1 MGASARKFQTKSIA
15 SRQYQ
20 PYLEASWGI
29 KNYWYP
35 AAFSNELPE
44 RGTKGVMIAGHE
56 IVLRRARGKVYAL
69 QDRCLHR
76 WVRMSDKPLRVSDD
90 HMTCWYHGFCYG
102 LEDGVLKTIVGA
114 PQDPIINQVRIRT
127 YPVQEVNGI
136 IFLFVG
142 DEDYKPIPPLAADL
156 PIRIT
161 DVANPP
167 GHPLDTEVYVR
178 GIHRTANSNWR
189 LAVENG
195 FDPGHILIH
204 YDNILMAATER
215 KLYLGAEPITP
226 EAVKM
231 IDEPGGPK
239 GIMNMYYDQSA
250 YRLVQENPVVKMKV
264 RGRIDYPVRTSMY
277 LPGVLLVENWP
288 LQGWAQ
294 YEWYV
299 PTDDQH
305 HEYWEVIVHP
315 CHNEDEREEA
325 DYLYESAFE
334 KIALR
339 DFNDRDIFAR
349 EAMQKVY
356 GSGRGWDKEVLCSMD
371 TIIVGW
377 RKLVA
382 QHNRGIQDPP
392 DYLG

>member
-1 MGASARKFQTKSIA
+1 MGATARKIQAKSLA
-15 SRQYQ
+15 SRQYA
-20 PYLEASWGI
+20 PYLEALWGI
-29 KNYWYP
+29 KNHWYP
-35 AAFSNELPE
+35 ATFTKELPE

-56 IVLRRARGKVYAL
+56 IVLRRSRGKVYAL
-69 QDRCLHR
+69 QDRCIHR
-76 WVRMSDKPLRVSDD
+76 WVKMSDKPLRISDD

-102 LEDGVLKTIVGA
+102 LEDGVLRTIVGA
-114 PQDPIINQVRIRT
+114 PEDPIINQVGIRT

-142 DEDYKPIPPLAADL
+142 DPDYKPVPPLTADL

-161 DVANPP
+161 DVPNPP
-167 GHPLDTEVYVR
+167 GYLLDQEVYVR
-178 GIHRTANSNWR
+178 GIHRTVNSNWR

-204 YDNILMAATER
+204 YDNILMAATEH
-215 KLYLGAEPITP
+215 KLYLGAEPLTP
-226 EAVKM
+226 EAVKL
-231 IDEPGGPK
+231 IDEPNGPK

-264 RGRIDYPVRTSMY
+264 RGKVDYPVRTSIF

-305 HEYWEVIVHP
+305 HEYWEVVVNP
-315 CHNEDEREEA
+315 CHNEEQREEA
-325 DYLYESAFE
+325 EYMFENAFE

-349 EAMQKVY
+349 EAMQPVY
-356 GSGRGWDKEVLCSMD
+356 GSGKGWDNETLCSMD

-377 RKLVA
+377 RKLVS
-382 QHNRGIQDPP
+382 QHNRGIQEPP
-392 DYLG
+392 EYLE

>member
-1 MGASARKFQTKSIA
+1 MGATARKLQTKASA

-20 PYLEASWGI
+20 PYLEATWGI
-29 KNYWYP
+29 KNHWYP
-35 AAFSNELPE
+35 AAFSKELPE

-76 WVRMSDKPLRVSDD
+76 WVRMSDKPLRISDD

-102 LEDGVLKTIVGA
+102 LEDGVLKTIIGA
-114 PQDPIINQVRIRT
+114 PEDPLIGTVRIRS

-142 DEDYKPIPPLAADL
+142 DENYKPIPPLAADL

-161 DVANPP
+161 DVPNPP
-167 GHPLDTEVYVR
+167 GHPLDQQVYVR

-226 EAVKM
+226 AAVKM
-231 IDEPGGPK
+231 IDEPNGPK

-250 YRLVQENPVVKMKV
+250 YRLVQENPIVKMKV
-264 RGRIDYPVRTSMY
+264 RGRVDYPVRTSMY

-305 HEYWEVIVHP
+305 HEYWEVVVHP
-315 CHNEDEREEA
+315 CHNDDEREEA

-356 GSGRGWDKEVLCSMD
+356 GSGAGWEKEVLCSMD

-382 QHNRGIQDPP
+382 QHNRGIQEPP
-392 DYLG
+392 DFLG